1 MKITSVDNH
10 GVKEF
15 KSWFLL
21 VCVLAAIATTVTTS
35 GYLLYVLESGAN
47 NSNVTTIKDATW
59 VITMMMTT
67 VGFGDFY
74 PVTVGGRA
82 VCWIAF
88 AVGAVEIGM
97 LIRVISSYAG
107 SDTSIQNRELRTQL
121 SEVMRK
127 LEHMESHL
135 KMDTSITSDSHNL
148 DYVLVQQEYSS
159 DLLRDGFLT
168 AGLDSSGMY
177 MLSVEAIHRS
187 TGKEYK
193 RWIPADNENQL
204 MSMFNRY
211 LGNSDEL

>member
-47 NSNVTTIKDATW
+47 NSNVTTIRDATW

-88 AVGAVEIGM
+88 AIGAVEIGM

-107 SDTSIQNRELRTQL
+107 SDTSVQNRELRTQL

-127 LEHMESHL
+127 LEHMETISGWIL
-135 KMDTSITSDSHNL
+135 LLPPIVTTWTTYWLSKSIPQTS
-148 DYVLVQQEYSS
+148 
-159 DLLRDGFLT
+159 
-168 AGLDSSGMY
+168 
-177 MLSVEAIHRS
+177 
-187 TGKEYK
+187 
-193 RWIPADNENQL
+193 
-204 MSMFNRY
+204 
-211 LGNSDEL
+211 